1 MIYNICLLAVW
12 TAFLWKNLTPRFS
25 FRVTML
31 ICAVVVPAVVLG
43 VNYGLNRLSVLRLI
57 SVPLL
62 FLILGLTLYRS
73 PIPLTAFVA
82 LLPEATLLMMEMML
96 SVVFP
101 MLFGLNGEVDYW
113 HTAAA
118 EPLALLT
125 VSLYAGTLALATWA
139 LSRNGRPL
147 SLTQW
152 LIFAVFPLQQS
163 ACLITMFRLYA
174 QFPEAVNWPRMSVL
188 ILLFAVSDVAL
199 FCLIGQTA
207 RKAELETANRLLN
220 DQLDNQLKH
229 YSALVDQYEDNR
241 RIRHDI
247 AHHMHTIQLLLESG
261 RRQEATAYAGE
272 LMRQQEHSPQLDQ
285 CENPLVDAFLFSR
298 IREARQAGIPVE
310 ASVVLPRRL
319 PIANVDL
326 VILFGNLMDNA
337 VEACGQV
344 ASPFIRLEAGLR
356 KDYLVVTE
364 TNPDALQNIRITL
377 FKNNQ
382 TIILQEGTDYR
393 IEVRGGNGQWY
404 EYIYTVL
411 AKNFADDG
419 VYRLTFYSEDAAGNI
434 AENTLDTKKQE
445 IGFGVD
451 KTKPNMVVTNLESD
465 TTYPLENL
473 TVSLSA
479 GDNLLLQ
486 SVVVYLDDYSKA
498 YKTWRPR

>member
-1 MIYNICLLAVW
+1 MSTTVSMIYNICLLAVW
-12 TAFLWKNLTPRFS
+12 VLFLWKNLTPRFS

-31 ICAVVVPAVVLG
+31 ICAVVVPAVALG

-57 SVPLL
+57 SIPLL

-96 SVVFP
+96 SMVFP

-113 HTAAA
+113 HSAAA
-118 EPLALLT
+118 EPMALLT
-125 VSLYAGTLALATWA
+125 VSVYAGVLALATRA
-139 LSRNGRPL
+139 LSWNGRPL

-152 LIFAVFPLQQS
+152 LIFTVFPLQQTV
-163 ACLITMFRLYA
+163 CLITMFRLYA

-199 FCLIGQTA
+199 FCLIEQTA

-247 AHHMHTIQLLLESG
+247 AHHMHTIQLLLESD

-272 LMRQQEHSPQLDQ
+272 LMRQQEHSSQLGQ

-364 TNPDALQNIRITL
+364 TNPAPADDTRKKRRIPQLERGIGLHILTDLAGRYHGSCIQEVRDGQFTVSIALQL
-377 FKNNQ
+377 PENQ
-382 TIILQEGTDYR
+382 GETGE
-393 IEVRGGNGQWY
+393 
-404 EYIYTVL
+404 
-411 AKNFADDG
+411 A
-419 VYRLTFYSEDAAGNI
+419 
-434 AENTLDTKKQE
+434 
-445 IGFGVD
+445 
-451 KTKPNMVVTNLESD
+451 
-465 TTYPLENL
+465 
-473 TVSLSA
+473 
-479 GDNLLLQ
+479 
-486 SVVVYLDDYSKA
+486 
-498 YKTWRPR
+498 

>member
-12 TAFLWKNLTPRFS
+12 VIFLWENLTPRFS
-25 FRVTML
+25 FRITML
-31 ICAVVVPAVVLG
+31 ICVVVVPAAVLG
-43 VNYGLNRLSVLRLI
+43 INYGLARLSLLRLI

-73 PIPLTAFVA
+73 SIPLTVFVA

-96 SVVFP
+96 SMIFP
-101 MLFGLNGEVDYW
+101 MLFGLNGEADYW

-125 VSLYAGTLALATWA
+125 VSVYTGVLALATRA
-139 LSRNGRPL
+139 LSRNSRPL

-152 LIFAVFPLQQS
+152 LIFTIFPLLQS
-163 ACLITMFRLYA
+163 VCLITMFRLYA
-174 QFPEAVNWPRMSVL
+174 QFPKATNWPRMSVL

-220 DQLDNQLKH
+220 AQLDDQLKH

-241 RIRHDI
+241 
-247 AHHMHTIQLLLESG
+247 
-261 RRQEATAYAGE
+261 
-272 LMRQQEHSPQLDQ
+272 
-285 CENPLVDAFLFSR
+285 R

-337 VEACGQV
+337 VEACSQV

-364 TNPDALQNIRITL
+364 SNPAPADDTRKKRRIPQLERGIGLHILTDLAGRYHGSCTQEVRDRQFTVSIALQL
-377 FKNNQ
+377 PENQ
-382 TIILQEGTDYR
+382 GETE
-393 IEVRGGNGQWY
+393 E
-404 EYIYTVL
+404 
-411 AKNFADDG
+411 A
-419 VYRLTFYSEDAAGNI
+419 
-434 AENTLDTKKQE
+434 
-445 IGFGVD
+445 
-451 KTKPNMVVTNLESD
+451 
-465 TTYPLENL
+465 
-473 TVSLSA
+473 
-479 GDNLLLQ
+479 
-486 SVVVYLDDYSKA
+486 
-498 YKTWRPR
+498 

>member
-1 MIYNICLLAVW
+1 MSTTASMIYNICLLAVW
-12 TAFLWKNLTPRFS
+12 TAFLWKNLTPRFG
-25 FRVTML
+25 FRITML
-31 ICAVVVPAVVLG
+31 ICAVVVPAVALG

-57 SVPLL
+57 SIPLL

-96 SVVFP
+96 SMVFP

-113 HTAAA
+113 HSAAA
-118 EPLALLT
+118 EPMALLT
-125 VSLYAGTLALATWA
+125 VSLYAGTLALATRA

-163 ACLITMFRLYA
+163 ACLITMFR
-174 QFPEAVNWPRMSVL
+174 
-188 ILLFAVSDVAL
+188 LFAVSDVAL

-272 LMRQQEHSPQLDQ
+272 LMRQQEHSSQLGQ

-326 VILFGNLMDNA
+326 VILFGNLLDNS

-364 TNPDALQNIRITL
+364 TNPAPADDTRKKRRIPQLERGIGLHILTDLAGRYHGSCTQEVRDRQFTVSIALQL
-377 FKNNQ
+377 PENQ
-382 TIILQEGTDYR
+382 GETE
-393 IEVRGGNGQWY
+393 E
-404 EYIYTVL
+404 
-411 AKNFADDG
+411 A
-419 VYRLTFYSEDAAGNI
+419 
-434 AENTLDTKKQE
+434 
-445 IGFGVD
+445 
-451 KTKPNMVVTNLESD
+451 
-465 TTYPLENL
+465 
-473 TVSLSA
+473 
-479 GDNLLLQ
+479 
-486 SVVVYLDDYSKA
+486 
-498 YKTWRPR
+498 

>member
-1 MIYNICLLAVW
+1 
-12 TAFLWKNLTPRFS
+12 
-25 FRVTML
+25 
-31 ICAVVVPAVVLG
+31 
-43 VNYGLNRLSVLRLI
+43 
-57 SVPLL
+57 
-62 FLILGLTLYRS
+62 
-73 PIPLTAFVA
+73 
-82 LLPEATLLMMEMML
+82 
-96 SVVFP
+96 
-101 MLFGLNGEVDYW
+101 
-113 HTAAA
+113 
-118 EPLALLT
+118 
-125 VSLYAGTLALATWA
+125 
-139 LSRNGRPL
+139 
-147 SLTQW
+147 
-152 LIFAVFPLQQS
+152 
-163 ACLITMFRLYA
+163 MFRLYA

-272 LMRQQEHSPQLDQ
+272 LMRQQEHSSQLGQ

-364 TNPDALQNIRITL
+364 TNPAPADDTRKKRRIPHLERGIGLHILTDLAGRYHGSCTQEVRDGQFTVSIALQL
-377 FKNNQ
+377 PENQ
-382 TIILQEGTDYR
+382 GETE
-393 IEVRGGNGQWY
+393 E
-404 EYIYTVL
+404 
-411 AKNFADDG
+411 A
-419 VYRLTFYSEDAAGNI
+419 
-434 AENTLDTKKQE
+434 
-445 IGFGVD
+445 
-451 KTKPNMVVTNLESD
+451 
-465 TTYPLENL
+465 
-473 TVSLSA
+473 
-479 GDNLLLQ
+479 
-486 SVVVYLDDYSKA
+486 
-498 YKTWRPR
+498 

>member
-1 MIYNICLLAVW
+1 MVKSMTGYGRARETLHQRDITVEVRSVNNRFLDCTVKMPRAYVFAEDAVK
-12 TAFLWKNLTPRFS
+12 A
-25 FRVTML
+25 RVRA
-31 ICAVVVPAVVLG
+31 AVSRGKVDV
-43 VNYGLNRLSVLRLI
+43 
-57 SVPLL
+57 
-62 FLILGLTLYRS
+62 
-73 PIPLTAFVA
+73 FVTIDA
-82 LLPEATLLMMEMML
+82 SAADV
-96 SVVFP
+96 SVV
-101 MLFGLNGEVDYW
+101 
-113 HTAAA
+113 
-118 EPLALLT
+118 T
-125 VSLYAGTLALATWA
+125 V
-139 LSRNGRPL
+139 N
-147 SLTQW
+147 Q
-152 LIFAVFPLQQS
+152 PLQQTV
-163 ACLITMFRLYA
+163 CLITMFRLYA

-247 AHHMHTIQLLLESG
+247 AHHMHTIQLLLESD

-272 LMRQQEHSPQLDQ
+272 LMRQQEHSSQLGQ

-364 TNPDALQNIRITL
+364 TNPAPADDTRKKRRIPQLERGIGLHILTDLAGRYHGSCIQEVRDGQFTVSIALQL
-377 FKNNQ
+377 PENQ
-382 TIILQEGTDYR
+382 GETGE
-393 IEVRGGNGQWY
+393 
-404 EYIYTVL
+404 
-411 AKNFADDG
+411 A
-419 VYRLTFYSEDAAGNI
+419 
-434 AENTLDTKKQE
+434 
-445 IGFGVD
+445 
-451 KTKPNMVVTNLESD
+451 
-465 TTYPLENL
+465 
-473 TVSLSA
+473 
-479 GDNLLLQ
+479 
-486 SVVVYLDDYSKA
+486 
-498 YKTWRPR
+498 

>member
-1 MIYNICLLAVW
+1 MSTTVSMIYNICLLAVW
-12 TAFLWKNLTPRFS
+12 VLFLWKNLTPRFS
-25 FRVTML
+25 FRITML
-31 ICAVVVPAVVLG
+31 ICAVVVPAVALG

-57 SVPLL
+57 SIPLL

-73 PIPLTAFVA
+73 PISLTAFVA

-96 SVVFP
+96 SMVFP

-113 HTAAA
+113 HSAAA
-118 EPLALLT
+118 EPMALLT
-125 VSLYAGTLALATWA
+125 VSVYAGTLALATRA

-147 SLTQW
+147 TLTQW
-152 LIFAVFPLQQS
+152 LIFTVFPLQQS
-163 ACLITMFRLYA
+163 VCLITMFRLYT

-229 YSALVDQYEDNR
+229 YSALVDPYEDNR

-272 LMRQQEHSPQLDQ
+272 LMRQQEHSSQLDQ

-364 TNPDALQNIRITL
+364 TNPAPADDTRKKRRIPHLERGIGLHILTDLAGRYHGSCTQEVRDGQFTVSIALQL
-377 FKNNQ
+377 PENQ
-382 TIILQEGTDYR
+382 GETE
-393 IEVRGGNGQWY
+393 E
-404 EYIYTVL
+404 
-411 AKNFADDG
+411 A
-419 VYRLTFYSEDAAGNI
+419 
-434 AENTLDTKKQE
+434 
-445 IGFGVD
+445 
-451 KTKPNMVVTNLESD
+451 
-465 TTYPLENL
+465 
-473 TVSLSA
+473 
-479 GDNLLLQ
+479 
-486 SVVVYLDDYSKA
+486 
-498 YKTWRPR
+498 

>member
-25 FRVTML
+25 FRITML
-31 ICAVVVPAVVLG
+31 ICAVVVPAVALG

-57 SVPLL
+57 SIPL
-62 FLILGLTLYRS
+62 LILGLTLYRS

-96 SVVFP
+96 SVIFP

-113 HTAAA
+113 HSAAA
-118 EPLALLT
+118 EPMALLT
-125 VSLYAGTLALATWA
+125 VSLYAGTLALATRA

-261 RRQEATAYAGE
+261 CRQEATAYAGE
-272 LMRQQEHSPQLDQ
+272 LMRQQEHSSQLGQ

-326 VILFGNLMDNA
+326 VILFGNLLDNA

-364 TNPDALQNIRITL
+364 TNPAPADDTRKKRRIPQLERGIGLHILTDLAGRYHGSCTQEVRDRQFTVSIALQL
-377 FKNNQ
+377 PENQ
-382 TIILQEGTDYR
+382 RETE
-393 IEVRGGNGQWY
+393 E
-404 EYIYTVL
+404 
-411 AKNFADDG
+411 A
-419 VYRLTFYSEDAAGNI
+419 
-434 AENTLDTKKQE
+434 
-445 IGFGVD
+445 
-451 KTKPNMVVTNLESD
+451 
-465 TTYPLENL
+465 
-473 TVSLSA
+473 
-479 GDNLLLQ
+479 
-486 SVVVYLDDYSKA
+486 
-498 YKTWRPR
+498 

>member
-12 TAFLWKNLTPRFS
+12 VIFLWKNLTPRFS
-25 FRVTML
+25 FRITML
-31 ICAVVVPAVVLG
+31 ICVVVVPAAVLG
-43 VNYGLNRLSVLRLI
+43 INYGLARLSLLRLI

-73 PIPLTAFVA
+73 PIPLTVFVA

-96 SVVFP
+96 SMIFP
-101 MLFGLNGEVDYW
+101 MLFGLNGEADYW

-125 VSLYAGTLALATWA
+125 VSVYTGVLALATRA
-139 LSRNGRPL
+139 LSRNSRPL

-152 LIFAVFPLQQS
+152 LIFTIFPLLQS
-163 ACLITMFRLYA
+163 VCLITMFRLYA
-174 QFPEAVNWPRMSVL
+174 QFPKATNWPRMSVL

-220 DQLDNQLKH
+220 AQLDDQLKH

-247 AHHMHTIQLLLESG
+247 AHHMHTIRLLLESD
-261 RRQEATAYAGE
+261 RHQEATAYAGE
-272 LMRQQEHSPQLDQ
+272 LMRQQEHSSQLGQ

-298 IREARQAGIPVE
+298 IREARQTGIPVE

-364 TNPDALQNIRITL
+364 TNPAPADDTRKKRRIPQLERGIGLHILADLAGRYHGSCTQDTRDGQFTVSIALQL
-377 FKNNQ
+377 PENQ
-382 TIILQEGTDYR
+382 GETE
-393 IEVRGGNGQWY
+393 E
-404 EYIYTVL
+404 
-411 AKNFADDG
+411 A
-419 VYRLTFYSEDAAGNI
+419 
-434 AENTLDTKKQE
+434 
-445 IGFGVD
+445 
-451 KTKPNMVVTNLESD
+451 
-465 TTYPLENL
+465 
-473 TVSLSA
+473 
-479 GDNLLLQ
+479 
-486 SVVVYLDDYSKA
+486 
-498 YKTWRPR
+498 

>member
-1 MIYNICLLAVW
+1 MSTTASIIYNICLLAVW
-12 TAFLWKNLTPRFS
+12 VIFLWKNLTPRFS
-25 FRVTML
+25 FRITML
-31 ICAVVVPAVVLG
+31 ICVVVVPAAVLG
-43 VNYGLNRLSVLRLI
+43 INYGLARLSLLRLI

-73 PIPLTAFVA
+73 PIPLTVFVA

-96 SVVFP
+96 SMIFP
-101 MLFGLNGEVDYW
+101 MLFGLNGEADYW

-125 VSLYAGTLALATWA
+125 VSVYTGVLSLATRA
-139 LSRNGRPL
+139 LSRNSRPL

-152 LIFAVFPLQQS
+152 LIFTIFPLLQS
-163 ACLITMFRLYA
+163 VCLITMFRLYA
-174 QFPEAVNWPRMSVL
+174 QFPKATNWPRMSVL

-220 DQLDNQLKH
+220 AQLDDQLKH

-241 RIRHDI
+241 
-247 AHHMHTIQLLLESG
+247 
-261 RRQEATAYAGE
+261 
-272 LMRQQEHSPQLDQ
+272 
-285 CENPLVDAFLFSR
+285 R

-337 VEACGQV
+337 VEACSQV

-364 TNPDALQNIRITL
+364 SNPAPADDTRKKRRIPQLERGIGLHILTDLAGRYHGSCTQEVRDRQFTVSIALQL
-377 FKNNQ
+377 PDNQ
-382 TIILQEGTDYR
+382 GETE
-393 IEVRGGNGQWY
+393 E
-404 EYIYTVL
+404 
-411 AKNFADDG
+411 A
-419 VYRLTFYSEDAAGNI
+419 
-434 AENTLDTKKQE
+434 
-445 IGFGVD
+445 
-451 KTKPNMVVTNLESD
+451 
-465 TTYPLENL
+465 
-473 TVSLSA
+473 
-479 GDNLLLQ
+479 
-486 SVVVYLDDYSKA
+486 
-498 YKTWRPR
+498 

>member
-1 MIYNICLLAVW
+1 MSTTASMIYNICLLAVW

-31 ICAVVVPAVVLG
+31 ICVVVVPAVALG

-82 LLPEATLLMMEMML
+82 LLPEATLLIMEMML

-101 MLFGLNGEVDYW
+101 MLFGLNGEADYW

-125 VSLYAGTLALATWA
+125 VSLYAGTLALATRA

-188 ILLFAVSDVAL
+188 SLLFAVSDVAL

-241 RIRHDI
+241 RICHDI

-261 RRQEATAYAGE
+261 RHQEATAYAGE
-272 LMRQQEHSPQLDQ
+272 LMHQQEHNSQLDQ
-285 CENPLVDAFLFSR
+285 CENP
-298 IREARQAGIPVE
+298 PVE
-310 ASVVLPRRL
+310 ASVVLPRKL

-364 TNPDALQNIRITL
+364 TNPAPADDTRKKRRIPQLERGIGLHILTDLAGRYHGSCTQEVRDGQFTVSIALQL
-377 FKNNQ
+377 PENQ
-382 TIILQEGTDYR
+382 GETE
-393 IEVRGGNGQWY
+393 E
-404 EYIYTVL
+404 
-411 AKNFADDG
+411 A
-419 VYRLTFYSEDAAGNI
+419 
-434 AENTLDTKKQE
+434 
-445 IGFGVD
+445 
-451 KTKPNMVVTNLESD
+451 
-465 TTYPLENL
+465 
-473 TVSLSA
+473 
-479 GDNLLLQ
+479 
-486 SVVVYLDDYSKA
+486 
-498 YKTWRPR
+498 

>member
-12 TAFLWKNLTPRFS
+12 TVFLWKNLTPRFS
-25 FRVTML
+25 FRITML
-31 ICAVVVPAVVLG
+31 ICAVVVPAVALG

-57 SVPLL
+57 SIPLL

-73 PIPLTAFVA
+73 PISLTAFVA

-96 SVVFP
+96 SMVFP

-113 HTAAA
+113 HSAAA
-118 EPLALLT
+118 EPMALLT
-125 VSLYAGTLALATWA
+125 VSVYAGTLALATRA

-152 LIFAVFPLQQS
+152 LIFTVFPLQQS
-163 ACLITMFRLYA
+163 VCLITMFRLYT

-247 AHHMHTIQLLLESG
+247 AHHMHTIQLLESD

-272 LMRQQEHSPQLDQ
+272 LMRQQEHSSQLGQ

-310 ASVVLPRRL
+310 ASVVLPRKL

-364 TNPDALQNIRITL
+364 TNPAPADDTRKKRRIPQLERGIGLHILADLAGRYHGSCTQEVRDRQFTVSIALQL
-377 FKNNQ
+377 PENQ
-382 TIILQEGTDYR
+382 GETE
-393 IEVRGGNGQWY
+393 E
-404 EYIYTVL
+404 
-411 AKNFADDG
+411 A
-419 VYRLTFYSEDAAGNI
+419 
-434 AENTLDTKKQE
+434 
-445 IGFGVD
+445 
-451 KTKPNMVVTNLESD
+451 
-465 TTYPLENL
+465 
-473 TVSLSA
+473 
-479 GDNLLLQ
+479 
-486 SVVVYLDDYSKA
+486 
-498 YKTWRPR
+498 